1 MVSDATT
8 LILSDDAQQP
18 VRLSFGARVNWM
30 TGLRGGDHHGRV
42 DLDAFVRGGYV
53 AIPGAVDAGTVA
65 ACRELT
71 WTAMER
77 RGVGRDDP
85 GGWPPLV
92 EGMDDLHA

>member
-1 MVSDATT
+1 MAASG
-8 LILSDDAQQP
+8 LSLLVLVPCRQVTGRTWP
-18 VRLSFGARVNWM
+18 ARARAN
-30 TGLRGGDHHGRV
+30 HHGRV

-85 GGWPPLV
+85 GSWPPLV